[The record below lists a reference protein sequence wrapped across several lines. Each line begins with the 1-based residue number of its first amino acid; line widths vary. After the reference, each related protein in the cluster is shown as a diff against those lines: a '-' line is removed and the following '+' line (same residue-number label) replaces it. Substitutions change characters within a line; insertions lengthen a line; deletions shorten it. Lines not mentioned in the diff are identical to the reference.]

1 VVLSG
6 SGECA
11 VEGATNPFGS
21 NSTLVLEPNAVHQIV
36 NASNEEMKLAAAL
49 STAPVRD
56 KTGAGEPL
64 PVPWE
69 APENIA

>member
-1 VVLSG
+1 MDELIG
-6 SGECA
+6 SEA
-11 VEGATNPFGS
+11 SA
-21 NSTLVLEPNAVHQIV
+21 IV
-36 NASNEEMKLAAAL
+36 MTAAL
-49 STAPVRD
+49 STAPVRV